1 MSGYSKINL
10 TSFCWW
16 YDGGR
21 YHRFRHAQC
30 VPMARMEVIAFPAG
44 GIMNAIFLPPG
55 VRNSRRYTV
64 VFMESLVVISKR
76 FDSSDEASAR
86 YEFRPVFMNGAR
98 SPVSMLPGMSSIWSY
113 MLSSRAVNGLRPFE
127 RTIPNSLHS

>member
-1 MSGYSKINL
+1 
-10 TSFCWW
+10 
-16 YDGGR
+16 
-21 YHRFRHAQC
+21 
-30 VPMARMEVIAFPAG
+30 
-44 GIMNAIFLPPG
+44 MNAIFLPPG

-98 SPVSMLPGMSSIWSY
+98 SPVPMLPGMSSIWSY